1 MKRKL
6 KALAAVLLVLV
17 MLGSAMPMQLAA
29 EAMTPLTT
37 RYATPHGY
45 NDHDYQKM
53 VAFFEQTDE
62 NGVRNGE
69 KLSEDYDPTDPETW
83 REYDG
88 DYCRGSI
95 EWTTVA
101 GEYRLYNIFFGGI
114 GNDALPLELVG
125 FLDVSGCTALT
136 EVRCKSWG
144 DIQLTGLDVSGCTS
158 LVELYCLENKLTEL
172 DVSGCAA
179 LEILDCYGN
188 DLTELD
194 VSGCAA
200 LKVLDCSWTL
210 LTELDVSGCAAL
222 EALECRGNW
231 LTELDVS
238 AKTELYDLDCS
249 LNHLLTELDVSGCA
263 ALEILDCYGNDLT
276 ELDVSECAAL
286 EELDCDYNH
295 MTELDVS
302 ANTELRRLYC
312 SGNQLTELDVSA
324 NAELYVLYC
333 SGNQLTE
340 LDVSECAA
348 LEVLDCS
355 LNLLTELDV
364 SANTELEIL
373 GCSENHLTEL
383 DLSNNPRIDI
393 DTIST
398 DGYGF
403 IGVSTEWDENYGI
416 YYCCIEAASVPGN
429 SFCGWYAVDG
439 TLLSTNVE
447 INRNDFDGVNDF
459 IAKFTASTPGGVGD
473 VDGDGAV
480 RVSDAVLI
488 MRYALGLI
496 EFTPEQILCGDVDGD
511 GFVKVTDAVMVIRI
525 ALGLV

>member
-6 KALAAVLLVLV
+6 KALAAILLVLV

-29 EAMTPLTT
+29 EAMTPPTT

-83 REYDG
+83 WEYDG

-101 GEYRLYNIFFGGI
+101 GEYRLYEIFFGGI
-114 GNDALPLELVG
+114 GNYALPLELVG

-136 EVRCKSWG
+136 DVRCNSWG
-144 DIQLTGLDVSGCTS
+144 DIQLTGLDVSGCAA
-158 LVELYCLENKLTEL
+158 LEVLDCDGNELTEL
-172 DVSGCAA
+172 DVSTNTGLVWLYCRR
-179 LEILDCYGN
+179 N
-188 DLTELD
+188 QLTELD
-194 VSGCAA
+194 
-200 LKVLDCSWTL
+200 
-210 LTELDVSGCAAL
+210 
-222 EALECRGNW
+222 
-231 LTELDVS
+231 
-238 AKTELYDLDCS
+238 
-249 LNHLLTELDVSGCA
+249 
-263 ALEILDCYGNDLT
+263 I
-276 ELDVSECAAL
+276 
-286 EELDCDYNH
+286 
-295 MTELDVS
+295 S

-312 SGNQLTELDVSA
+312 SGNQLTELDVSM
-324 NAELYVLYC
+324 
-333 SGNQLTE
+333 
-340 LDVSECAA
+340 
-348 LEVLDCS
+348 
-355 LNLLTELDV
+355 
-364 SANTELEIL
+364 NTELESL
-373 GCSENHLTEL
+373 SCSENHLTEL

-393 DTIST
+393 DTISAE
-398 DGYGF
+398 GSGF
-403 IGVSTEWDENYGI
+403 IEVSTVWDENDDI
-416 YYCCIEAASVPGN
+416 CYYIKAASVPGN

-439 TLLSTNVE
+439 TLLSTKVE

-511 GFVKVTDAVMVIRI
+511 GFVKVADAVMVIRI
-525 ALGLV
+525 ALGLA

>member
-29 EAMTPLTT
+29 EAMTSPTT

-83 REYDG
+83 WEYDG

-101 GEYRLYNIFFGGI
+101 GEYRLYEIFFGGI
-114 GNDALPLELVG
+114 GNYALPLELVG

-136 EVRCKSWG
+136 DVRCNSWG
-144 DIQLTGLDVSGCTS
+144 DIQLTGLDVSGCAALEVLDCDGNELTELDVS
-158 LVELYCLENKLTEL
+158 TNTGLVWLYCRRNQLTELDISANTELRRLYCSGNQLTELDVSMNTELESLSCFENQLTEL
-172 DVSGCAA
+172 DVSG
-179 LEILDCYGN
+179 
-188 DLTELD
+188 
-194 VSGCAA
+194 
-200 LKVLDCSWTL
+200 
-210 LTELDVSGCAAL
+210 
-222 EALECRGNW
+222 
-231 LTELDVS
+231 
-238 AKTELYDLDCS
+238 
-249 LNHLLTELDVSGCA
+249 
-263 ALEILDCYGNDLT
+263 
-276 ELDVSECAAL
+276 CAAL

-312 SGNQLTELDVSA
+312 SGNQLTELDVSM
-324 NAELYVLYC
+324 NTELESLSC
-333 SGNQLTE
+333 FENQLTE
-340 LDVSECAA
+340 LDVSGCAA
-348 LEVLDCS
+348 LEELDCDYNHMTELDVS
-355 LNLLTELDV
+355 ANTELRRLWCSGNQLTELDV
-364 SANTELEIL
+364 SANTELESL
-373 GCSENHLTEL
+373 SCSENHLTEL

-393 DTIST
+393 DTISAE
-398 DGYGF
+398 GSGF
-403 IGVSTEWDENYGI
+403 IEVSTVWDENDDI
-416 YYCCIEAASVPGN
+416 CYYIKAASVPGN

-511 GFVKVTDAVMVIRI
+511 GFVKVADAVMVIRI

>member
-17 MLGSAMPMQLAA
+17 MLGSAMPMQLTA

-83 REYDG
+83 WEYDG
-88 DYCRGSI
+88 DYCRGSV

-194 VSGCAA
+194 VS
-200 LKVLDCSWTL
+200 
-210 LTELDVSGCAAL
+210 
-222 EALECRGNW
+222 
-231 LTELDVS
+231 
-238 AKTELYDLDCS
+238 
-249 LNHLLTELDVSGCA
+249 
-263 ALEILDCYGNDLT
+263 
-276 ELDVSECAAL
+276 ECAAL

-312 SGNQLTELDVSA
+312 SGNQLTELDVS
-324 NAELYVLYC
+324 
-333 SGNQLTE
+333 G
-340 LDVSECAA
+340 CAA
-348 LEVLDCS
+348 LEVLYCDG
-355 LNLLTELDV
+355 NELTELDV

-373 GCSENHLTEL
+373 SCSENHLTEL

-403 IGVSTEWDENYGI
+403 IGVSTKLDENSES
-416 YYCCIEAASVPGN
+416 YCCIEAASVPGN

-439 TLLSTNVE
+439 TLLSTNIE

-459 IAKFTASTPGGVGD
+459 VARFTASTPGGIGD
-473 VDGDGAV
+473 VDGDGSV

-511 GFVKVTDAVMVIRI
+511 GFVKVADAVMVIRI

>member
-6 KALAAVLLVLV
+6 KAIAAVLLVLV

-29 EAMTPLTT
+29 EAMTPPTT
-37 RYATPHGY
+37 RYATPDGY

-69 KLSEDYDPTDPETW
+69 KLSENYDPTDPGTW

-88 DYCRGSI
+88 DYCRGDI
-95 EWTTVA
+95 TWTTVA
-101 GEYRLYNIFFGGI
+101 GEYRLCDIFFGGI
-114 GNDALPLELVG
+114 GNYALPLELVG

-136 EVRCKSWG
+136 EVRCWSSG
-144 DIQLTGLDVSGCTS
+144 DIQLTGLDVSGCTALEELHCVRLS
-158 LVELYCLENKLTEL
+158 YADYYSYNGIVELNVSNCTALTDIYCSGNQLTEL
-172 DVSGCAA
+172 DVSTNAE
-179 LEILDCYGN
+179 LY
-188 DLTELD
+188 ELD
-194 VSGCAA
+194 
-200 LKVLDCSWTL
+200 
-210 LTELDVSGCAAL
+210 
-222 EALECRGNW
+222 
-231 LTELDVS
+231 
-238 AKTELYDLDCS
+238 
-249 LNHLLTELDVSGCA
+249 
-263 ALEILDCYGNDLT
+263 
-276 ELDVSECAAL
+276 
-286 EELDCDYNH
+286 
-295 MTELDVS
+295 
-302 ANTELRRLYC
+302 C

-324 NAELYVLYC
+324 NAALEDLDCSENQLTELDISANAELGSLRC

-340 LDVSECAA
+340 LDVSAA
-348 LEVLDCS
+348 NEELQYLNCS
-355 LNLLTELDV
+355 DNQLTELDV
-364 SANTELEIL
+364 SANTGLRELDCSGNQLTELDISANTGLRGLWCSGNQLTELDISANTELERL
-373 GCSENHLTEL
+373 GCSGNQLTEL

-393 DTIST
+393 DTISAE
-398 DGYGF
+398 GSGF
-403 IGVSTEWDENYGI
+403 IGVGTEWDENDDI
-416 YYCCIEAASVPGN
+416 CYYIKAASVPGS

-439 TLLSTNVE
+439 TLLSTNIE

-459 IAKFTASTPGGVGD
+459 IARFTASTPGGVGD

-511 GFVKVTDAVMVIRI
+511 GFVKVADAVMVIRI

>member
-6 KALAAVLLVLV
+6 KAIAAVLLVLV
-17 MLGSAMPMQLAA
+17 MLGSAMPIQLAA
-29 EAMTPLTT
+29 EAMTPPTT

-83 REYDG
+83 WEYDG
-88 DYCRGSI
+88 DYCRGI
-95 EWTTVA
+95 VEWTTVA

-136 EVRCKSWG
+136 EVRCESWG
-144 DIQLTGLDVSGCTS
+144 DIQ
-158 LVELYCLENKLTEL
+158 LTEL

-179 LEILDCYGN
+179 LEVLDCYGN
-188 DLTELD
+188 ELTELD
-194 VSGCAA
+194 VSGFAALEVLDCYGNELTELDVSECAA
-200 LKVLDCSWTL
+200 LEVLDCSWNL

-222 EALECRGNW
+222 EVLE
-231 LTELDVS
+231 
-238 AKTELYDLDCS
+238 
-249 LNHLLTELDVSGCA
+249 
-263 ALEILDCYGNDLT
+263 CYGNELT

-286 EELDCDYNH
+286 EELDCDHNH

-312 SGNQLTELDVSA
+312 SRNQLTELDVSA

-333 SGNQLTE
+333 SRNQ
-340 LDVSECAA
+340 
-348 LEVLDCS
+348 
-355 LNLLTELDV
+355 LTELDV
-364 SANTELEIL
+364 SANTELESL

-393 DTIST
+393 DTISAE
-398 DGYGF
+398 GSGF
-403 IGVSTEWDENYGI
+403 IGVGTKLDENYGI
-416 YYCCIEAASVPGN
+416 YCCIEAASVPGN

-459 IAKFTASTPGGVGD
+459 VAKFTASTPGGVGD

-511 GFVKVTDAVMVIRI
+511 GFVKVADAVMVIRI
-525 ALGLV
+525 ALGLA

>member
-6 KALAAVLLVLV
+6 KAIAAVLLVLV
-17 MLGSAMPMQLAA
+17 MLGSAMPIQLAA
-29 EAMTPLTT
+29 EAMTPPTT

-83 REYDG
+83 WKYDG
-88 DYCRGSI
+88 DYCRGDI
-95 EWTTVA
+95 GWTTVA
-101 GEYRLYNIFFGGI
+101 GEYRLYEIFFGGI

-136 EVRCKSWG
+136 EVRCESWG
-144 DIQLTGLDVSGCTS
+144 DIQ
-158 LVELYCLENKLTEL
+158 LTEL

-179 LEILDCYGN
+179 LEVLDCYGN
-188 DLTELD
+188 ELTELD
-194 VSGCAA
+194 VSGFAALEVLDCYGNELTELDVSECAA
-200 LKVLDCSWTL
+200 LEVLDCSWNL

-222 EALECRGNW
+222 EVLE
-231 LTELDVS
+231 
-238 AKTELYDLDCS
+238 
-249 LNHLLTELDVSGCA
+249 
-263 ALEILDCYGNDLT
+263 CYGNELT

-286 EELDCDYNH
+286 EELDCDHNH

-312 SGNQLTELDVSA
+312 SRNQLTELDVSA

-333 SGNQLTE
+333 SRNQ
-340 LDVSECAA
+340 
-348 LEVLDCS
+348 
-355 LNLLTELDV
+355 LTELDV
-364 SANTELEIL
+364 SANTELESL

-393 DTIST
+393 DTISAE
-398 DGYGF
+398 GSGF
-403 IGVSTEWDENYGI
+403 IGVGTKLDENYGI
-416 YYCCIEAASVPGN
+416 YCCIEAASVPGN

-459 IAKFTASTPGGVGD
+459 VAKFTASTPGGVGD

-511 GFVKVTDAVMVIRI
+511 GFVKVADAVMVIRI
-525 ALGLV
+525 ALGLA

>member
-6 KALAAVLLVLV
+6 KAIAAILLVLV

-179 LEILDCYGN
+179 L
-188 DLTELD
+188 
-194 VSGCAA
+194 
-200 LKVLDCSWTL
+200 KVLDCSWTL

-295 MTELDVS
+295 M
-302 ANTELRRLYC
+302 
-312 SGNQLTELDVSA
+312 
-324 NAELYVLYC
+324 
-333 SGNQLTE
+333 
-340 LDVSECAA
+340 
-348 LEVLDCS
+348 
-355 LNLLTELDV
+355 TELDV

-511 GFVKVTDAVMVIRI
+511 GFVKVADAVMVIRI

>member
-6 KALAAVLLVLV
+6 KALAAILLVLV

-29 EAMTPLTT
+29 EAMTPPTT

-83 REYDG
+83 WEYDG
-88 DYCRGSI
+88 DYCRGI
-95 EWTTVA
+95 VAWTTVA

-188 DLTELD
+188 D
-194 VSGCAA
+194 
-200 LKVLDCSWTL
+200 

-312 SGNQLTELDVSA
+312 SGNQLTELDVS
-324 NAELYVLYC
+324 
-333 SGNQLTE
+333 G
-340 LDVSECAA
+340 CAA
-348 LEVLDCS
+348 LEVLYCDG
-355 LNLLTELDV
+355 NELTELDV

-403 IGVSTEWDENYGI
+403 IGVSTKLDENSES
-416 YYCCIEAASVPGN
+416 YCCIEAASVPGN

-439 TLLSTNVE
+439 TLLSTNIE

-459 IAKFTASTPGGVGD
+459 IAKFTASTPGGIGD

-511 GFVKVTDAVMVIRI
+511 GFVKVADAVMVIRI
-525 ALGLV
+525 ALGLG

>member
-6 KALAAVLLVLV
+6 KALAAILLVLV

-29 EAMTPLTT
+29 ETMTPPTT

-83 REYDG
+83 WEYDG
-88 DYCRGSI
+88 DYCRGI
-95 EWTTVA
+95 VAWTTVA

-114 GNDALPLELVG
+114 GNYALPLELVG
-125 FLDVSGCTALT
+125 FLDVSGCTALA
-136 EVRCKSWG
+136 EVRCGSWG

-158 LVELYCLENKLTEL
+158 LVKLYCFGNELTEL

-179 LEILDCYGN
+179 LEVLKCYGN
-188 DLTELD
+188 ELTELD
-194 VSGCAA
+194 VSECAA
-200 LKVLDCSWTL
+200 LEALDCRGNWLTELDVSVKTELYYLDCSLNL

-222 EALECRGNW
+222 EVLE
-231 LTELDVS
+231 
-238 AKTELYDLDCS
+238 
-249 LNHLLTELDVSGCA
+249 
-263 ALEILDCYGNDLT
+263 CYGNELT

-286 EELDCDYNH
+286 EVLDCGSNWL
-295 MTELDVS
+295 TELDVS

-312 SGNQLTELDVSA
+312 SRNQLTELDVST
-324 NAELYVLYC
+324 NAELYELYC
-333 SGNQLTE
+333 FDNQLTE
-340 LDVSECAA
+340 LDISANAA
-348 LEVLDCS
+348 LE
-355 LNLLTELDV
+355 E
-364 SANTELEIL
+364 L
-373 GCSENHLTEL
+373 GCFGNQLTEL

-393 DTIST
+393 DTISAE
-398 DGYGF
+398 GSGF
-403 IGVSTEWDENYGI
+403 IGVGTEWDENDDI
-416 YYCCIEAASVPGN
+416 CYYIKAASVPGS

-439 TLLSTNVE
+439 TLLSTNIE

-459 IAKFTASTPGGVGD
+459 IARFTASTPGGVGD

-511 GFVKVTDAVMVIRI
+511 GFVKVADAVMVIRI

>member
-6 KALAAVLLVLV
+6 KALAAILLVLV

-29 EAMTPLTT
+29 EAMTPPTT

-83 REYDG
+83 WEYDG

-101 GEYRLYNIFFGGI
+101 GEYRLYEIFFGGI
-114 GNDALPLELVG
+114 GNYALPLELVG

-136 EVRCKSWG
+136 DVRCNSWG
-144 DIQLTGLDVSGCTS
+144 DIQLTGLDVSGCAA
-158 LVELYCLENKLTEL
+158 LEVLDCDGNELTEL
-172 DVSGCAA
+172 DVSTNTGLVWLYCRR
-179 LEILDCYGN
+179 N
-188 DLTELD
+188 QLTELD
-194 VSGCAA
+194 
-200 LKVLDCSWTL
+200 
-210 LTELDVSGCAAL
+210 
-222 EALECRGNW
+222 
-231 LTELDVS
+231 
-238 AKTELYDLDCS
+238 
-249 LNHLLTELDVSGCA
+249 
-263 ALEILDCYGNDLT
+263 I
-276 ELDVSECAAL
+276 
-286 EELDCDYNH
+286 
-295 MTELDVS
+295 S

-333 SGNQLTE
+333 SENQLTE
-340 LDVSECAA
+340 LDVSVKTE
-348 LEVLDCS
+348 LYDLDCS

-364 SANTELEIL
+364 SGCAALEALECYGNELTELDISECAALEELDCNYNHMTDLDVSANTELRRLYCSGNQLTELDVSANTELESL
-373 GCSENHLTEL
+373 SCSENHLTEL

-393 DTIST
+393 DTISAE
-398 DGYGF
+398 GSGF
-403 IGVSTEWDENYGI
+403 IEVSTVWDENDDI
-416 YYCCIEAASVPGN
+416 CYYIKAASVPGN

-511 GFVKVTDAVMVIRI
+511 GFVKVADAVMVIRI
-525 ALGLV
+525 ALGLA

>member
-6 KALAAVLLVLV
+6 KALAAILLVLV

-29 EAMTPLTT
+29 EAMTPPTT
-37 RYATPHGY
+37 RYATPDGY

-83 REYDG
+83 WEYDG
-88 DYCRGSI
+88 DYCRGI
-95 EWTTVA
+95 VEWTTVA

-125 FLDVSGCTALT
+125 FLDVSGCTALA
-136 EVRCKSWG
+136 EVRCWSWG
-144 DIQLTGLDVSGCTS
+144 DIQLTGLDVSGC
-158 LVELYCLENKLTEL
+158 
-172 DVSGCAA
+172 AA
-179 LEILDCYGN
+179 LE
-188 DLTELD
+188 
-194 VSGCAA
+194 
-200 LKVLDCSWTL
+200 VLDCDGNE

-222 EALECRGNW
+222 EALACRYNW

-238 AKTELYDLDCS
+238 GCTALTG
-249 LNHLLTELDVSGCA
+249 LN
-263 ALEILDCYGNDLT
+263 
-276 ELDVSECAAL
+276 
-286 EELDCDYNH
+286 
-295 MTELDVS
+295 
-302 ANTELRRLYC
+302 C

-324 NAELYVLYC
+324 NTGLYGLYC
-333 SGNQLTE
+333 SENQLTE
-340 LDVSECAA
+340 LDISTNTELVR
-348 LEVLDCS
+348 LDCS
-355 LNLLTELDV
+355 WNQLTELDV
-364 SANTELEIL
+364 SANTELESL
-373 GCSENHLTEL
+373 SCSENHLTEL

-393 DTIST
+393 DTISAE
-398 DGYGF
+398 GSGF
-403 IGVSTEWDENYGI
+403 IEVSTVWDENGDI
-416 YYCCIEAASVPGN
+416 CYYIKAASVPGN

-459 IAKFTASTPGGVGD
+459 IARFTASTPGGVGD

-511 GFVKVTDAVMVIRI
+511 GFVKVADAVMVIRI
-525 ALGLV
+525 ALGLA